1 METRARLWAP
11 PQRLWQHWRGDAPSE
26 PVILGL
32 VSSEEQCQA
41 VPWMSGLASE
51 DFSKC
56 TMGVRGTPALPR
68 YAHAYALQNRK
79 PRLQTFRKGYEVTV
93 YGCYKKKWHT
103 TALSLGYAAAK
114 APVLLP
120 CSSLA
125 QSIKLQQFL
134 RNTGIPMAQTSSSYR
149 LCNFDEGISPY
160 TYFLQ

>member
-11 PQRLWQHWRGDAPSE
+11 PQRLWQHWRGDAPSA

-51 DFSKC
+51 DFGKC

-68 YAHAYALQNRK
+68 YAHAYALQNQK

-93 YGCYKKKWHT
+93 YGSYEKKMTHYCFVT
-103 TALSLGYAAAK
+103 QLRSCQG
-114 APVLLP
+114 
-120 CSSLA
+120 SSLA
-125 QSIKLQQFL
+125 SLLQSCPIHK
-134 RNTGIPMAQTSSSYR
+134 TSTIPEKHWNPHGTDR
-149 LCNFDEGISPY
+149 V
-160 TYFLQ
+160 